1 MNCRTGLLKD
11 FDSRTEAM
19 GLNCP
24 CGNAEGIKLNDLV
37 SHGQTLVRLG
47 MSLLTVSIG
56 TCILQVIVP
65 LCELGSGHAR
75 L

>member
-1 MNCRTGLLKD
+1 MNCQTGLLKD

-24 CGNAEGIKLNDLV
+24 CGNAEGIKFNDLV
-37 SHGQTLVRLG
+37 SRGQTLVCVG
-47 MSLLTVSIG
+47 MLLLAVSIG
-56 TCILQVIVP
+56 TYILQVIVP
-65 LCELGSGHAR
+65 LCELGSGHTR